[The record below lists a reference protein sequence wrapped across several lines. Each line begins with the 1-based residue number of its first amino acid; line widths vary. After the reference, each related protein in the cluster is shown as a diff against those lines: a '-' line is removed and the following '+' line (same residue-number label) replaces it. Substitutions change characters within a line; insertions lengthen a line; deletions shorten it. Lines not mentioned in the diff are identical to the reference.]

1 MRVCVRVGVGCV
13 GLCGCVCVCMC
24 LSVCVCVCPGRQ
36 FGVVSGCGILLEE
49 QLTMCVSV
57 GVCGCILCVC
67 VCVCPGKCPGQYQM
81 RESDG
86 FCLLCFET
94 WWSARQMILR
104 ISEKLPILLEH
115 LRTDL
120 TQLMGGQ
127 RYFLEIR
134 RNESGKLLETIR
146 TVT

>member
-1 MRVCVRVGVGCV
+1 MCACVFVCAC
-13 GLCGCVCVCMC
+13 
-24 LSVCVCVCPGRQ
+24 VCVCVCVWLWDPLGRALYS
-36 FGVVSGCGILLEE
+36 VRERECESV
-49 QLTMCVSV
+49 CV
-57 GVCGCILCVC
+57 CIFFVRVCVC
-67 VCVCPGKCPGQYQM
+67 VCVCPGKCLGQYEM

-86 FCLLCFET
+86 FYLLCFET